1 MGIFSIP
8 IEVSCIGWVWFL
20 YRGTLKTNTY
30 VLNLSFGL
38 YIYIYTK
45 KLSSKALKS
54 YRVRWQK
61 LPTKCNLNQISRSV
75 YNASNVQMN
84 REYKTTESLF

>member
-38 YIYIYTK
+38 YIYIYT
-45 KLSSKALKS
+45 LKS

-61 LPTKCNLNQISRSV
+61 LPTKCNLNQIYRSV